1 MEVKF
6 SLDSRYVIDN
16 LGKQESML
24 FILTELM
31 RINDVSNLRLR
42 MDADLASRAIL
53 AFTDCIKQ
61 LEEINREHYRRSV

>member
-24 FILTELM
+24 FILSELM
-31 RINDVSNLRLR
+31 RINDVNNLRLR
-42 MDADLASRAIL
+42 MDVDLTARAIT
-53 AFTDCIKQ
+53 AFTDCIRQ